1 MKRASLKY
9 IKALLVLCGGVAK
22 TSISRRAV
30 SRERLELVEYL
41 NKKAI
46 GPRSLRRNHAGRSKS
61 YRLILRLF

>member
-9 IKALLVLCGGVAK
+9 IKELLVLCGAVAK

-41 NKKAI
+41 NKKVMARDRYAETMRGEAKAI
-46 GPRSLRRNHAGRSKS
+46 A
-61 YRLILRLF
+61 